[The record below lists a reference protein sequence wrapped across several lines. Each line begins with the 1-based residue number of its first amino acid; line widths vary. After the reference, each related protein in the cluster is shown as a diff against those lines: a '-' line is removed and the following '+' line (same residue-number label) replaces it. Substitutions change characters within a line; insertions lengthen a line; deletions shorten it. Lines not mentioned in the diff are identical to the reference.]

1 MSVTLP
7 AIAILGA
14 GSMGAAIVRGLV
26 KHNVEVV
33 GGIRVT
39 NRTEAKAAL
48 LRMDGVVSLATET
61 DPTANLMAVDG
72 ARLVL
77 VAVKPALVAGV
88 LTEIADALAH
98 DAIVISVAAGVTTE
112 TMQALLPAS
121 VGVVRIMSN
130 TPTGVGLGVT
140 AISGGSRATRED
152 IDLVSQ
158 IFAAVGEVLLLPED
172 KLDAVTAISGTG
184 PAYVY
189 YVIESF
195 TKTAISMGFSA
206 AEAEKLVIGTFR
218 GAVELLRVSGL
229 SPEELRRQ
237 VTSPGGTTERAI
249 ASLEAAEL
257 QRVFSEAIGAA
268 AARSKELAS
277 GG

>member
-1 MSVTLP
+1 MPVTLP

-14 GSMGAAIVRGLV
+14 GSMGAAILHGLV
-26 KHNVEVV
+26 KRDVEVV

-48 LRMDGVVSLATET
+48 LRRDGVTSLSAES
-61 DPTANLMAVDG
+61 DPHANRAAVVG
-72 ARLVL
+72 ARLVV

-88 LTEIADALAH
+88 LEEIADALAH
-98 DAIVISVAAGVTTE
+98 DAIVISAAAGVTTE
-112 TMQALLPAS
+112 TMQQLLPPTVAS
-121 VGVVRIMSN
+121 IRVMSN
-130 TPTGVGLGVT
+130 TPTSVGLGVT
-140 AISGGSRATRED
+140 GIAGGSRATRDD

-158 IFAAVGEVLLLPED
+158 VFAAVGEVVLLPEE
-172 KLDAVTAISGTG
+172 KLDAVTALSGTG

-195 TKTAISMGFSA
+195 TNTAIEMGFTA

-249 ASLEAAEL
+249 ASLEQARLAD
-257 QRVFSEAIGAA
+257 VFGTAIEAA
-268 AARSKELAS
+268 AARSRELAS
-277 GG
+277 GS

>member
-14 GSMGAAIVRGLV
+14 GSMGAAIVHGLL
-26 KHNVEVV
+26 KRNVEVV

-39 NRTEAKAAL
+39 NRSEAKAAA
-48 LRMDGVVSLATET
+48 LRTDGILSLATES
-61 DPTANLMAVDG
+61 DPSANRLAVDG

-77 VAVKPALVAGV
+77 VAVKPGLVAGV
-88 LTEIADALAH
+88 LSEIADSLAH

-112 TMQALLPAS
+112 TMQALLPPSVAS
-121 VGVVRIMSN
+121 VRIMSN

-152 IDLVSQ
+152 VDLVSQ
-158 IFAAVGEVLLLPED
+158 VFAAVGEVVLLPED
-172 KLDAVTAISGTG
+172 KLDAVTALSGTG

-195 TKTAISMGFSA
+195 TKTAIGMGFTP

-229 SPEELRRQ
+229 SPEELRKQ

-249 ASLEAAEL
+249 ASLEEAEL
-257 QRVFSEAIGAA
+257 QRIFGDAIAAA
-268 AARSKELAS
+268 AARSRELAS

>member
-1 MSVTLP
+1 MSDTLP

-14 GSMGAAIVRGLV
+14 GSMGAAILQGLI
-26 KHNVEVV
+26 KRNVEVV

-39 NRTEAKAAL
+39 NRTEAKAAA
-48 LRMDGVVSLATET
+48 LRQNGVVSLSTET
-61 DPTANLMAVDG
+61 DPEANRTAVAG

-88 LTEIADALAH
+88 LTEVADSLAA
-98 DAIVISVAAGVTTE
+98 DAIVISAAAGVTTE
-112 TMQALLPAS
+112 SMQLLLPTSVAS
-121 VGVVRIMSN
+121 VRVMAN
-130 TPTGVGLGVT
+130 TPSAVGLGVT
-140 AISGGSRATRED
+140 GVAGGSRATRD
-152 IDLVSQ
+152 DVDLVAEV
-158 IFAAVGEVLLLPED
+158 FGAVGEVVLLPEE
-172 KLDAVTAISGTG
+172 KLDAVTALSGTG

-195 TKTAISMGFSA
+195 TNTAIEMGFTP

-237 VTSPGGTTERAI
+237 VTSPGGTTEKAIESLEQAKLADVFSAAI
-249 ASLEAAEL
+249 A
-257 QRVFSEAIGAA
+257 AA
-268 AARSKELAS
+268 AARSRELAS
-277 GG
+277 GP